1 MMGVHFTQDTRFINH
16 FFRGNKSE
24 AGFFNLINCGADFI
38 LPFLMIIA
46 IDGPAGAG
54 KSSVARAVAQ
64 QFGFAYIDSGAM
76 YRAVALAAREAGLD
90 PECATE
96 QIIALAHSLPLR
108 FEDNGKKIFI
118 GKRDVSTLIR
128 TPDMGEVTSRIA
140 AIGQVRPAMV
150 VQQQRLGREGEAS
163 TGGAVLEGR
172 DIQTVVFPD
181 AQLKIFLTATP
192 HTRALRRLKDWK
204 KDGQP
209 LDLEQLEREIA
220 KRDERDSTRQDSPL
234 VAAPDAVLL
243 PTDELD
249 VEQVITRIAELIR
262 ERMKETE

>member
-1 MMGVHFTQDTRFINH
+1 
-16 FFRGNKSE
+16 
-24 AGFFNLINCGADFI
+24 
-38 LPFLMIIA
+38 MIIA

-76 YRAVALAAREAGLD
+76 YRAIALAAREAGLD
-90 PECATE
+90 PECASE

-118 GKRDVSTLIR
+118 GARDVSTLIR
-128 TPDMGEVTSRIA
+128 APDMGEATSRVA

-150 VQQQRLGREGEAS
+150 VQQQRLGREGEAQ

-192 HTRALRRLKDWK
+192 HTRAQRRLKDWK
-204 KDGQP
+204 EGGQP

-220 KRDERDSTRQDSPL
+220 ERDERDSTRADSPL

-243 PTDELD
+243 PTDDLD
-249 VEQVITRIAELIR
+249 VEQVIARITALVE
-262 ERMKETE
+262 EQMKETA